1 MRWKRFYIFF
11 SLRNAHSHSHMEKV
25 HHVFLSLKFK
35 MKSYSHQKKSPGQK
49 QKEKVNYRKKRKKWN
64 THKRNECGFSSVCC
78 GRTYL
83 FRCVHAPVLYNITS
97 RGCFSVFI
105 YIDIIT
111 FWQACLNKSLLAFRK
126 KNIRCF
132 LRVSV
137 APHSI
142 QTLRVYIYGKL
153 LPGDRVTIERICI
166 IFAFRML
173 FFPPLAYPQWIN
185 ANAKRKEKYG
195 FAMAYTARLLADR

>member
-11 SLRNAHSHSHMEKV
+11 SLRNAHSHSHTEKV

-35 MKSYSHQKKSPGQK
+35 MKSYSHKK
-49 QKEKVNYRKKRKKWN
+49 KVPDKNKRKKSTIERN
-64 THKRNECGFSSVCC
+64 EKSETHKRNECGFSSVCC

-97 RGCFSVFI
+97 RCFSVFI

-137 APHSI
+137 APHSV

-173 FFPPLAYPQWIN
+173 FFPPLAYPQ
-185 ANAKRKEKYG
+185 
-195 FAMAYTARLLADR
+195 